1 MISSQNINSL
11 LPTLLYILGF
21 TITIEAIGA
30 AGVWLSVHGLLGM
43 SPEEEVVF
51 SLFHSLS
58 AFCNAGFS
66 NLPGGL
72 SNPRLMNS
80 DQSVYIVI
88 SLIVIAGAIGFPIL
102 VNFRDMTIDILR
114 RIWNRIRGR
123 RYSQRNVHIC
133 NLNTKIALYTTT
145 VIFVAGILLF
155 WFFERHNTLEGMSP
169 WVQWVQ
175 ALFNS
180 TTPRSSGF
188 ASVNPAMFLDVTP
201 CDCDI
206 SDVGRRSRTIHCRR
220 CKVNTLAAIL
230 LNLRAIVTGRTR
242 VTAFNR
248 KISIGSIR
256 RANAVVTLSIV
267 SLLFYV
273 VAMLVP

>member
-1 MISSQNINSL
+1 MTFTSFLHCSFSGNTSIYNQMMIKDMISSQNINSL

-88 SLIVIAGAIGFPIL
+88 SLIVIAGPSDF
-102 VNFRDMTIDILR
+102 
-114 RIWNRIRGR
+114 
-123 RYSQRNVHIC
+123 RYS
-133 NLNTKIALYTTT
+133 
-145 VIFVAGILLF
+145 
-155 WFFERHNTLEGMSP
+155 
-169 WVQWVQ
+169 
-175 ALFNS
+175 
-180 TTPRSSGF
+180 
-188 ASVNPAMFLDVTP
+188 
-201 CDCDI
+201 
-206 SDVGRRSRTIHCRR
+206 
-220 CKVNTLAAIL
+220 
-230 LNLRAIVTGRTR
+230 
-242 VTAFNR
+242 
-248 KISIGSIR
+248 
-256 RANAVVTLSIV
+256 
-267 SLLFYV
+267 
-273 VAMLVP
+273 